1 MRGRLARA
9 VVTTNDGPLSGRDPA
24 GVRFMNGTLMAADG
38 ATEPLADAVKRVTGG
53 AMEAYAENVPEG
65 VPDGA
70 MAKLYSGQL
79 PILRGQK
86 RKDATAF
93 AYGAQFVEVR
103 VHRRTCEIRVPRM
116 VGAFASGTVVNPM
129 AAHSQY
135 MGGMIWGLSSALH
148 EKTEIDGRAA
158 RYVNDNLSEYHIPV
172 CADVRRVE
180 VVMVPETDDAVNP
193 LGIKG
198 LGEIGIVGV
207 NAAVANAVHHATGRR
222 VRSLP
227 IRVEDLLG

>member
-1 MRGRLARA
+1 
-9 VVTTNDGPLSGRDPA
+9 
-24 GVRFMNGTLMAADG
+24 
-38 ATEPLADAVKRVTGG
+38 
-53 AMEAYAENVPEG
+53 
-65 VPDGA
+65 
-70 MAKLYSGQL
+70 
-79 PILRGQK
+79 
-86 RKDATAF
+86 
-93 AYGAQFVEVR
+93 
-103 VHRRTCEIRVPRM
+103 
-116 VGAFASGTVVNPM
+116 
-129 AAHSQY
+129 

-158 RYVNDNLSEYHIPV
+158 RYLNDNLSEYHIPV

-180 VVMVPETDDAVNP
+180 VVMVPETDSAVNP